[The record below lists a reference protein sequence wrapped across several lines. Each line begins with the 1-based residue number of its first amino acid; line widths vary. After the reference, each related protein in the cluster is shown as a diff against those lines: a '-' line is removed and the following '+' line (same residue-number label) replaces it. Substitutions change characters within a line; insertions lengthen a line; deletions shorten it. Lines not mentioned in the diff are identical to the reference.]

1 MLSQYTY
8 VGGIL
13 DCIKT
18 PHMEQI
24 QSQLD
29 YYINHGKNTPKTG
42 AVGPLEKK
50 ENLWVDTKSL
60 CNDKTN
66 GGFGCINIKDFFTG
80 LKLSWL
86 RRYAI
91 QQIDDHWCD
100 ILDTECGITNKSD
113 RIKILGWGAEFF
125 TPIIKKKIPGIS
137 EFLQALQTLN
147 RNWVTPKEEK
157 DNRWLHQPIFYN
169 CRIKISKTKGFP
181 KKLTHTTPELLGLN
195 NNIKTRSLRVI
206 DFLNNNNLL
215 PNNNTGNR
223 IVAHVTGLSQND
235 FINTH
240 EINQSFKNFLM
251 LGKFLQITY
260 LHIMNNLFTH
270 MRR

>member
-1 MLSQYTY
+1 M
-8 VGGIL
+8 GHW
-13 DCIKT
+13 K
-18 PHMEQI
+18 
-24 QSQLD
+24 
-29 YYINHGKNTPKTG
+29 
-42 AVGPLEKK
+42 KK
-50 ENLWVDTKSL
+50 ENLWMDSRSL

-66 GGFGCINIKDFFTG
+66 GGFGFINIKDFFTG

-100 ILDTECGITNKSD
+100 ILDIECGITNKSD

-125 TPIIKKKIPGIS
+125 TPIINKKIPGIS
-137 EFLQALQTLN
+137 DFLQALQILN

-181 KKLTHTTPELLGLN
+181 KKLKYTTPELLGLN
-195 NNIKTRSLRVI
+195 INIKTRSLRVI
-206 DFLNNNNLL
+206 DFLNNNNLI

-240 EINQSFKNFLM
+240 ALNKSFKKLFEPGQVFANHIPTLCEQPLHTFAEIKDLFKATKRGSKNF
-251 LGKFLQITY
+251 
-260 LHIMNNLFTH
+260 
-270 MRR
+270 